1 MASVIRSTDQL
12 KSALIQQRGAG
23 KKIGFIP
30 TMGFLHEGHLS
41 LIRAAVARNEF
52 PVVSIFVNPT
62 QFGPNEDLD
71 SYPKDEERDIE
82 LAIEAGAE
90 CIWLPETEHI
100 YPRPGGLAAQQIKV
114 VPGDMAR
121 KLCGSSRPVFFTGI
135 CTVVLK
141 LFNLVQPDSA
151 YFGEKDFQQLLIIRT
166 MVQELHLDIDIIGC
180 PIVREKDGLAMSSR
194 NIRIPKNLRSTA
206 LHLFNTI
213 TRAKE
218 LVSRGMTQTDVLL
231 AELMQNWPE
240 TLELDYM
247 EFRSPRTLDTVSS
260 CTSETRLFLGAWL
273 NDNTETRGVRLIDNA
288 DMHLL

>member
-1 MASVIRSTDQL
+1 MASVIRSTDRL
-12 KSALIQQRGAG
+12 KSALIQQRRTGR
-23 KKIGFIP
+23 KIGFIP

-41 LIRAAVARNEF
+41 LIRAASARNEF

-71 SYPKDEERDIE
+71 SYPKNEECDIK
-82 LAIEAGAE
+82 LAIDAGAE

-100 YPRPGGLAAQQIKV
+100 YPRPGGLAAQQIKI
-114 VPGDMAR
+114 VPGTMAH

-141 LFNLVQPDSA
+141 LFNLVRPHSA

-194 NIRIPKNLRSTA
+194 NIRIPKDLKSTA
-206 LHLFNTI
+206 LHLFATI
-213 TRAKE
+213 IKAKE
-218 LVSRGMTQTDVLL
+218 LVSRGITQTDVLL
-231 AELMQNWPE
+231 AELLKNWPE
-240 TLELDYM
+240 KLELDYM
-247 EFRSPRTLDTVSS
+247 EFRSPQTLDTVSS
-260 CTSETRLFLGAWL
+260 CTPDTRLFLGVWL
-273 NDNTETRGVRLIDNA
+273 KDGTETRGVRLIDNA
-288 DMHLL
+288 DMHPL